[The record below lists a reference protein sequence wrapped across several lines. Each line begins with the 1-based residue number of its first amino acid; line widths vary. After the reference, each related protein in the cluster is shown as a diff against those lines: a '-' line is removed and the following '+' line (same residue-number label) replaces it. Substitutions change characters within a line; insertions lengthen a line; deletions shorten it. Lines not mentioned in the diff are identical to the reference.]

1 MMEVQENQ
9 SQYKEVL
16 ADGQAEQPSE
26 TQTDRQLG
34 RGILCI
40 ILSAFCF
47 SLMSLFIR
55 LSGDVPVMQ
64 KCFFRNAVAL
74 MIALFGLLRS
84 RQGREA
90 FRIGKGNLLYYF
102 FRAIG
107 GTIGMVCNFYA
118 IDHLA
123 ISDAS
128 ILNKLSPFFAI
139 IFSVFVL
146 KEIAKPKE
154 WLAVIIAFIG
164 AMFVVKP
171 SFQLEV
177 VPALIAML
185 GGCGAGFA
193 YTYLRKLGMNG
204 ENGLMIVLFFSGF
217 STCVTL
223 PFLIFDYHPM
233 TGMQW
238 LFLALT
244 GAAAAGGQIFITKAY
259 KYAPAKEISVYD
271 FSNVIFSALWGFL
284 FLSQIPDYFS
294 VIGYIIIIGT
304 AVLKW
309 YFGVHKSRETS
320 AS

>member
-1 MMEVQENQ
+1 MILQQDRSEYTEDNMDQNEKIQ
-9 SQYKEVL
+9 S
-16 ADGQAEQPSE
+16 GR
-26 TQTDRQLG
+26 QTDRQLG
-34 RGILCI
+34 RGIICI

-74 MIALFGLLRS
+74 IIALIGLMRS
-84 RQGREA
+84 GQGRRA

-102 FRAIG
+102 LRAIG

-146 KEIAKPKE
+146 KEVAKPKE

-164 AMFVVKP
+164 ALFVVKP

-177 VPALIAML
+177 IPALIAML

-238 LFLALT
+238 LYLVCT

-271 FSNVIFSALWGFL
+271 FSNVVFSALWGFL
-284 FLSQIPDYFS
+284 FLSQIPDVLS
-294 VIGYIIIIGT
+294 IIGYIIIIGT
-304 AVLKW
+304 AVVKW
-309 YFGVHKSRETS
+309 YYGVTLVRTSR
-320 AS
+320 